1 MYKKRPRFMNDKQL
15 KLRDIVTMLEGKVIC
30 GDAFLERAVSH
41 GFASD
46 LLSDVL
52 TMDSHDVLWLTGL
65 SNLQTI
71 RTAEMAD
78 ISQIV
83 LVRDKV
89 ASPEMLEL
97 AKENHIVL
105 IQTRLSMFRSVGLL
119 YQAGLSPVF

>member
-15 KLRDIVTMLEGKVIC
+15 KLSDIVTMLEGKVIC

>member
-15 KLRDIVTMLEGKVIC
+15 KLSDIVTMLEGKVIC

-97 AKENHIVL
+97 AKEKSKWISIIIVL
-105 IQTRLSMFRSVGLL
+105 
-119 YQAGLSPVF
+119 

>member
-15 KLRDIVTMLEGKVIC
+15 KLSDIVTMLEGKVIC

-105 IQTRLSMFRSVGLL
+105 NQTRLSMFRSVGLL

>member
-1 MYKKRPRFMNDKQL
+1 MNDKQL
-15 KLRDIVTMLEGKVIC
+15 KLSDIVTMLEGKVIC